1 MIHTSRQLK
10 ALVRNRSNGNST
22 KAQIIIRNYIMER
35 FLERLS
41 LSEHRNNLIL
51 KGGALISAIVGL
63 ETRTTM
69 DIDTTLRDRTL
80 SVDEARRIVLEIASV
95 VIADGIS
102 FELLSVETIMD
113 EAEYPGVRA
122 ILNASIDNMQTP
134 LKIDFSTGD
143 AITPREMNYSY
154 PLMFEDR
161 TISLLAY
168 NLETV
173 VAEKL
178 ETILSRGTINTRM
191 RDYYD
196 IYVLNSMDSILIDN
210 EILATAILN
219 TSRVRGSTWVLK
231 GAELVLAEISENQEL
246 KVLWTRYQA
255 RFDYAKTISWADVIL
270 AVVEMSHRSHL
281 MRNDEATRTQ

>member
-51 KGGALISAIVGL
+51 KGSALISAIVGL

-69 DIDTTLRDRTL
+69 DIDTTLRNRTL
-80 SVDEARRIVLEIASV
+80 SVDEARGIVLEVASV

-122 ILNASIDNMQTP
+122 ILNASLESMQTP
-134 LKIDFSTGD
+134 LKVDFSTGD
-143 AITPREMNYSY
+143 AITPREMNYAY
-154 PLMFEDR
+154 PLMFENR

-178 ETILSRGTINTRM
+178 ETILSRGTTNTRM

-196 IYVLNSMDSILIDN
+196 IYVLCSMDSILIDN
-210 EILATAILN
+210 EILTTALMN
-219 TSRVRGSTWVLK
+219 TCRKRGSTLVVK
-231 GAELVLAEISENQEL
+231 GAELVLAEISGNQEL
-246 KVLWTRYQA
+246 KALWTRYQA
-255 RFDYAKTISWADVIL
+255 RFDYANTISWADVIL
-270 AVVEMSHRSHL
+270 AVIEMSYRSHL
-281 MRNDEATRTQ
+281 LRNDEATRTQ

>member
-69 DIDTTLRDRTL
+69 DIDTTLRNRTL
-80 SVDEARRIVLEIASV
+80 SVDEARGIVLEVASV

-122 ILNASIDNMQTP
+122 ILNASLESMQTP
-134 LKIDFSTGD
+134 LKVDFSTGD
-143 AITPREMNYSY
+143 AITPREMNYAY
-154 PLMFEDR
+154 PLMFENR

-178 ETILSRGTINTRM
+178 ETILSRGITNTRM

-196 IYVLNSMDSILIDN
+196 IYVLCSMDSILIDN
-210 EILATAILN
+210 EILATALLN
-219 TSRVRGSTWVLK
+219 TCRKRGSTWVVK
-231 GAELVLAEISENQEL
+231 GAELVLAEISGNQEL
-246 KVLWTRYQA
+246 KALWTRYQA
-255 RFDYAKTISWADVIL
+255 RFDYANTISWADVIL
-270 AVVEMSHRSHL
+270 AVVEMSYRSHL
-281 MRNDEATRTQ
+281 LRNDEAARTQ